1 LKIISKNKKAL
12 YNYFILEKF
21 IAGLVLVGSEIKAI
35 REGKVN
41 INEGFLRFFSN
52 ELFIIGMHIGNY
64 SNQGYSN
71 HENVRKRKVLLHKKE
86 LLKIAR
92 KVDSKGITM
101 VPISLFFERNL
112 VKLEFGLA
120 KGKKQFD
127 KRMSIK
133 EKDIKRNIN
142 MSIRKSS
149 K

>member
-1 LKIISKNKKAL
+1 MKIISKNKKAL

-71 HENVRKRKVLLHKKE
+71 HENVRKRK
-86 LLKIAR
+86 
-92 KVDSKGITM
+92 
-101 VPISLFFERNL
+101 ISF
-112 VKLEFGLA
+112 K
-120 KGKKQFD
+120 
-127 KRMSIK
+127 SICK
-133 EKDIKRNIN
+133 
-142 MSIRKSS
+142 
-149 K
+149 